1 MNASLRPET
10 APSQLSLSVPAAG
23 PAGQTWWNRNWI
35 RVVVAGCCGA
45 VALFLGGIIL
55 IVVAAFAMMR
65 SSGACEEAVSR
76 AESSPAVVQAL
87 GTPLEVGWFV
97 IGTLN
102 PGESAEITIPVTGPR
117 GKARIDV
124 VASKATGTWV
134 FSTLAIR
141 LKTTGEQIS
150 LADKAPPPSPAFPLQ
165 SK

>member
-10 APSQLSLSVPAAG
+10 APGQLSLSVPAAG

-55 IVVAAFAMMR
+55 IV
-65 SSGACEEAVSR
+65 
-76 AESSPAVVQAL
+76 
-87 GTPLEVGWFV
+87 
-97 IGTLN
+97 
-102 PGESAEITIPVTGPR
+102 
-117 GKARIDV
+117 
-124 VASKATGTWV
+124 ASKATGTWV
-134 FSTLAIR
+134 FSTLTIR

-150 LADKAPPPSPAFPLQ
+150 LADKAPPPSPTFPLQ